1 MLRTRIS
8 GRVGLV
14 ATVGTF
20 ALFGVAACS
29 EDAREDAGQA
39 VESIAEDVGDAAE
52 SVVSNV
58 REGVGEAIDD
68 ATELAARNL
77 AAEYGEREFDE
88 AGYPID
94 DDGLACEATA
104 TDDATALDISC
115 SGITE
120 DESEAALTGT
130 TSEIPGAS
138 ITELE
143 GEFTGSVDGGEIF
156 TTDRLGG

>member
-1 MLRTRIS
+1 MYRAHRSLVRRLTA
-8 GRVGLV
+8 LV
-14 ATVGTF
+14 APVSVV
-20 ALFGVAACS
+20 GVAACTD
-29 EDAREDAGQA
+29 EAQDDARQA

-58 REGVGEAIDD
+58 QEAAGEAIDD

-88 AGYPID
+88 AGYTID
-94 DDGLACEATA
+94 DEGLTCEAAA
-104 TDDATALDISC
+104 TDDATALEISC
-115 SGITE
+115 TGMTE
-120 DESEAALTGT
+120 DESEVALTGT
-130 TSEIPGAS
+130 TSEVPGAS

-143 GEFTGSVDGGEIF
+143 GEFTGVVDGGEIF